1 MPTVAER
8 VGPSISRRE
17 PRGWRLERSQI
28 VPRPLEEVFAFF
40 SDAANLESLTPA
52 FLRFRIVT
60 PMPIVMAA
68 GARID
73 YRLSLFGVPFGWQT
87 RIASFEPGMRFVDV
101 QVSGPYREWH
111 HLHEFHR
118 DSRGTR
124 MIDRVDYD
132 LPFGALGMAVHPAFV
147 RPTLER
153 IFDYRAE
160 RLVERFGAAEAA

>member
-1 MPTVAER
+1 M
-8 VGPSISRRE
+8 
-17 PRGWRLERSQI
+17 
-28 VPRPLEEVFAFF
+28 PRPLEEVFAFF
-40 SDAANLESLTPA
+40 ADAANLESLTPT

-60 PMPIVMAA
+60 PPPIAMAA
-68 GARID
+68 GTRID

-87 RIASFEPGMRFVDV
+87 RIESFEPGVRFVDV

-118 DSRGTR
+118 DPLGTR

-132 LPFGALGMAVHPAFV
+132 LPLGPFGALTHRLFV

-153 IFDYRAE
+153 IFDYRAD
-160 RLVERFGAAEAA
+160 RLAERFGAVEAAACAG